1 MIWMSDLRSSNWN
14 LWSQSRFGKPV
25 MPRLAFIL
33 RESGDRYKVQSYV
46 WSYDFNTQEVW
57 ISYQPT
63 LEEAKAAAEAVVI
76 EQRLLMETK

>member
-1 MIWMSDLRSSNWN
+1 MIWARELNSSNWN
-14 LWSQSRFGKPV
+14 LWSQSRFGNPV
-25 MPRLAFIL
+25 MPRLAFIF
-33 RESGDRYKVQSYV
+33 RESDDSYKVQSYV
-46 WSYDFNTQEVW
+46 WNYDSDLQETR